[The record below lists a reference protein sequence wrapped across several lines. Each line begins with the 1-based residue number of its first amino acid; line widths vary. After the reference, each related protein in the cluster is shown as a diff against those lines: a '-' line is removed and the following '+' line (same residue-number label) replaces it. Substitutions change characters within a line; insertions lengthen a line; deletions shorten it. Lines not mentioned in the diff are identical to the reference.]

1 MSDKSQEDKTEEAT
15 PKRIVDA
22 RKKGQLP
29 RGRELTG
36 AAVVL
41 AVSGVLAMQ
50 GQSMVSDMGNAMH
63 FALTQPARFDFE
75 TSGDMMTAMARVAGA
90 LFTPLLPVMLAAVF
104 AALAG
109 GLLIGGWN
117 ISGKAVMPDLKKLNP
132 LSGLK
137 RMFSLNALVE
147 LLKAIFKAFLVGGV
161 AVWVIVSTR
170 EHWLGLGQ
178 MATEMGVMKA
188 FALAITACIASAAAY
203 VLIGLIDAPYQI
215 WKHQR
220 DLRMTRQETRDES
233 KESEGRPE
241 VKARL
246 RQLQQEMARGRMMDE
261 VPSADVILVNPV
273 HVAVALKY
281 DAGHDRAPRVVA
293 KGAGLIAEQIKK
305 VASEH
310 RVPVLSSAPLARVLY
325 RTTDL
330 GHEIPPDLFTAIAQI
345 LTWVYRVQRNPA
357 SVGSGPPQ
365 PEIPKHL
372 QSKAM
377 PWQ

>member
-15 PKRIVDA
+15 PKRIEDA

-90 LFTPLLPVMLAAVF
+90 LFAPLLPVMLAAVF

-261 VPSADVILVNPV
+261 VP
-273 HVAVALKY
+273 
-281 DAGHDRAPRVVA
+281 AP
-293 KGAGLIAEQIKK
+293 
-305 VASEH
+305 
-310 RVPVLSSAPLARVLY
+310 
-325 RTTDL
+325 
-330 GHEIPPDLFTAIAQI
+330 
-345 LTWVYRVQRNPA
+345 
-357 SVGSGPPQ
+357 
-365 PEIPKHL
+365 
-372 QSKAM
+372 M
-377 PWQ
+377 